1 MPLPKAYFK
10 HTSLED
16 IILHYPMARSKEN
29 RERDRERERKSD
41 AAAAAATTGGQGV
54 EQGGGEGGGE
64 GGMDRRE
71 TAASSVASATSAT
84 SATSLASWE
93 ERERDRRLCFIHFL
107 SGLLRLDPRWR
118 YTPKQALS
126 HPFLTGEPFDPRIG
140 KWFRILIL
148 MVFRIDKFRRMN
160 VH

>member
-29 RERDRERERKSD
+29 RERDREKERKSD
-41 AAAAAATTGGQGV
+41 AAAAAAATGGQGG

-71 TAASSVASATSAT
+71 TAASSVASATSAS

-148 MVFRIDKFRRMN
+148 ILMVYFASLSFAG
-160 VH
+160 